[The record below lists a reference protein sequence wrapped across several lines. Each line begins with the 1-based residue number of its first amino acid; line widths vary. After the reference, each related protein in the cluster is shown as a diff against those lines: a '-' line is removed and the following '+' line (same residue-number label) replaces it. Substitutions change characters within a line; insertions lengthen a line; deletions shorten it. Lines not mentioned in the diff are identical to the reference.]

1 MGLINDLLAPTSDY
15 FKGFVMSLCHGGLG
29 GRCSVFVSAMDP
41 FLAST
46 CLRGH
51 ILEGVGMRTEVKS
64 EDGLRLNTGE
74 SPAHGWSQ
82 KPRA

>member
-1 MGLINDLLAPTSDY
+1 M
-15 FKGFVMSLCHGGLG
+15 
-29 GRCSVFVSAMDP
+29 FVSAMDP